1 MNASRKTPPP
11 RVALLL
17 ALLLLAFA
25 APALAGTGGADLPWN
40 APLRAIADNLTGT
53 TGRTLAI
60 IMVVVGGIVWG
71 FGRHEQGANKVGGII
86 VGIGL
91 VLGASS
97 FINTLGFEGATIAAS
112 AGTAG
117 TAAARN
123 AGPLGPLRPVLDLLS
138 ALRG

>member
-1 MNASRKTPPP
+1 MNASRRQLPP
-11 RVALLL
+11 RIALLL
-17 ALLLLAFA
+17 ALLLLGLA
-25 APALAGTGGADLPWN
+25 ALAGTGGADLPWN
-40 APLRAIADNLTGT
+40 RPLREIADNLTGT

-97 FINTLGFEGATIAAS
+97 FINTLGFEGATIAA
-112 AGTAG
+112 
-117 TAAARN
+117 RH
-123 AGPLGPLRPVLDLLS
+123 AGPLGPVLDLLS
-138 ALRG
+138 ALAGRA

>member
-1 MNASRKTPPP
+1 MNASRRPLPP
-11 RVALLL
+11 RIVLLL
-17 ALLLLAFA
+17 ALLLLGLA
-25 APALAGTGGADLPWN
+25 APALAGTGGTDLPWN
-40 APLRAIADNLTGT
+40 RPLREIADNLTGT

-97 FINTLGFEGATIAAS
+97 FINTLGFEGAT
-112 AGTAG
+112 
-117 TAAARN
+117 AAAHH
-123 AGPLGPLRPVLDLLS
+123 AGPFGPLHDLLA
-138 ALRG
+138 ALVRRA